1 VAQGQVGLSP
11 PPLTLLP
18 GNGDGTFGFGKSIPS
33 NNTAVDVA
41 AADFNGDGKTDLVAA
56 AEPPGSAGGNVV
68 EVFFGNGDGT
78 FQPEIDTIVHLPSLR
93 SIAVGDFNHDGK
105 TDVAVAGEGSTNF
118 TGVVAVLLGNGDGT
132 FQPET
137 DYAVGDGPTSITVA
151 DLNADAIPDL
161 VVASQ
166 GSNSVFTLL
175 SNGDGSFQTPA
186 SWGLTAFPRSRG

>member
-1 VAQGQVGLSP
+1 MAQGQVGLSP

-78 FQPEIDTIVHLPSLR
+78 FQPE
-93 SIAVGDFNHDGK
+93 
-105 TDVAVAGEGSTNF
+105 
-118 TGVVAVLLGNGDGT
+118 
-132 FQPET
+132 T

-175 SNGDGSFQTPA
+175 GNGDGSFQTPA